1 MLSSGQSFAHAEMTA
16 IAAAQRKTGRID
28 LAGFELVSSCE
39 PCVMCFGGILWSGVS
54 ALLYGAPGR
63 MAAETGFD
71 EGDKVPDWHNSLE
84 SRGIRVC
91 GPLLGEAARKPFEL
105 YRKLGG
111 VIY

>member
-1 MLSSGQSFAHAEMTA
+1 MRHVLRRNPLE
-16 IAAAQRKTGRID
+16 RR
-28 LAGFELVSSCE
+28 L
-39 PCVMCFGGILWSGVS
+39 
-54 ALLYGAPGR
+54 
-63 MAAETGFD
+63 GFD

>member
-1 MLSSGQSFAHAEMTA
+1 
-16 IAAAQRKTGRID
+16 
-28 LAGFELVSSCE
+28 
-39 PCVMCFGGILWSGVS
+39 MCFGGILWERRLGSPVRRS
-54 ALLYGAPGR
+54 GR